1 MGNRSVRQRMGFVKQ
16 VCRDVFMQTYWE
28 LTRAA
33 GDRDQRRDA
42 TQPIMEVKYM
52 IMRLVWDSN
61 PKTTNPQVNT
71 ITSELGQHSLTVV
84 LPPLAS

>member
-1 MGNRSVRQRMGFVKQ
+1 MGKRSIRQRMGFVKQ

-42 TQPIMEVKYM
+42 TQPAM
-52 IMRLVWDSN
+52 
-61 PKTTNPQVNT
+61 
-71 ITSELGQHSLTVV
+71 
-84 LPPLAS
+84 